1 MAACSPISDDPS
13 TGETRRRLLLSAVFL
28 GAVAVAVA
36 FSPNFGF
43 VDLTVQDGRIASAQP

>member
-43 VDLTVQDGRIASAQP
+43 VDLTVQDGRIASAQH